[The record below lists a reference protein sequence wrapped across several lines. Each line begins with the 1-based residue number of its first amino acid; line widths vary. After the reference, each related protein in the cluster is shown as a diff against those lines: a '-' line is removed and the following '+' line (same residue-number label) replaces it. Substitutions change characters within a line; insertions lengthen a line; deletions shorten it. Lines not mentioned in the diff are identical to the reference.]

1 MQSISWGW
9 GGRATRGTD
18 RDLRCPIEIYDAG
31 FDLSRELREQAA
43 FWRSFNRYYF
53 NRLRGLRSVNAGYG
67 FHPTE
72 LRVLREIGEAE
83 DGVCGAYIAW
93 KANVDAGQVSRI
105 VGFFRHLGWI
115 EDRVNPR
122 DHRIKDFVLTQIG
135 RDTFRGLDRRAHDAT
150 EFFLVH
156 MMREDRMRLVAA
168 LSEVQGI
175 LAEVPH
181 KC

>member
-1 MQSISWGW
+1 LTEAINFAGP
-9 GGRATRGTD
+9 GVEERREA
-18 RDLRCPIEIYDAG
+18 LIETNDAR
-31 FDLSRELREQAA
+31 FDPSRELREQAA

-53 NRLRGLRSVNAGYG
+53 NRLRRLRSVNAGYG
-67 FHPTE
+67 FHATE

-83 DGVCGAYIAW
+83 HGVCGAYIAW

-122 DHRIKDFVLTQIG
+122 DHRIKDFVLTPIG

-175 LAEVPH
+175 LAQVPH